1 MRYNNSIYYTIAF
14 VIVTLFR
21 KELLMND
28 EKELIELCD
37 TEELT
42 GIVDEMVVLAV
53 GFGCGGAC
61 KDTWGVG
68 CGTIC

>member
-1 MRYNNSIYYTIAF
+1 
-14 VIVTLFR
+14 
-21 KELLMND
+21 MND

-37 TEELT
+37 TEALT

-61 KDTWGVG
+61 NQQYRAFE
-68 CGTIC
+68 IR

>member
-1 MRYNNSIYYTIAF
+1 
-14 VIVTLFR
+14 
-21 KELLMND
+21 MND